1 MCYRFM
7 NPLVYGDYPAS
18 MRILVRD
25 RLPKFT
31 PKQSKEL
38 IGSYDF
44 LGLNYY
50 TASYAAHVTT
60 PPNKVNL
67 SYSTDPQV
75 NVTASRNGKLIGA
88 QAASSWLHIYPK
100 GIWDLLLYVKTKYK
114 DPIIYITENG
124 VDDVNNPT
132 LPLKQ
137 ALQDSFRI
145 RYYYQHLQYVRKAIK
160 NGVRVMAYYGW
171 AIIDNFEW
179 SSGYSVHFGINYVD
193 YSTLK
198 RFRKLSSYWF
208 ERFLRK

>member
-50 TASYAAHVTT
+50 TANYAAHVTT

-67 SYSTDPQV
+67 SYSTDAQV
-75 NVTASRNGKLIGA
+75 NVT
-88 QAASSWLHIYPK
+88 SWLHIYPK

-114 DPIIYITENG
+114 DPINYITENG
-124 VDDVNNPT
+124 T
-132 LPLKQ
+132 C
-137 ALQDSFRI
+137 
-145 RYYYQHLQYVRKAIK
+145 QH
-160 NGVRVMAYYGW
+160 
-171 AIIDNFEW
+171 F
-179 SSGYSVHFGINYVD
+179 SSSPPQHFAAP
-193 YSTLK
+193 
-198 RFRKLSSYWF
+198 
-208 ERFLRK
+208 